1 MRHPRLA
8 RHAQRP
14 QRRPHHRD
22 HRDAQR
28 LIQLPSDSTLA
39 RVNPKPE
46 TSYPKPRPALGAT
59 RADFPILHQQVN
71 GKPLVYFDNGATSQK
86 PRSVIDALVHYYERD
101 NSNVHRGLH
110 ALSMR
115 ATDAYEGARTRI
127 AKFIN
132 AADPAEIIFTRG
144 TTESINLVAHSW
156 ARAHLKPGDV
166 ILTTEMEHHS
176 NLVPWQ
182 QAAKAAGATLRY
194 IPVLGADAEGG
205 LNLAALDTLL
215 TPAVKLF
222 AFTHISNT
230 LGTIND
236 AALLC
241 RRARAVGAVTVIDA
255 AQSIGHAP
263 IDVQALDC
271 DFLAFSGH
279 KMCGPT
285 GIGVLYGRRALL
297 DKLAPDETGGG
308 MVVTVTYEGATW
320 KPAPER
326 HEAGTPNVAD
336 AIALGAACDYI
347 DSIGRDVIAAH
358 DHHLGQVAMEKLS
371 AVPGIRIIGPRAGQP
386 RGGLVGFAFADVH
399 AHDVVTFADED
410 GLALRGGHHCNQ
422 PLMRKLGLTST
433 TRASFYFYNTEQEID
448 VLVGSLHRIQ
458 KFFVG

>member
-1 MRHPRLA
+1 MF
-8 RHAQRP
+8 
-14 QRRPHHRD
+14 D
-22 HRDAQR
+22 
-28 LIQLPSDSTLA
+28 I
-39 RVNPKPE
+39 NKI
-46 TSYPKPRPALGAT
+46 

-110 ALSMR
+110 TLSMR
-115 ATDAYEGARTRI
+115 ATDAYEGARARI

-144 TTESINLVAHSW
+144 TTESINIVARSW
-156 ARAHLKPGDV
+156 AHAHLKPGDV

-182 QAAKAAGATLRY
+182 QAAKAAGATLKY

-205 LNLAALDTLL
+205 LDCAALDTLL
-215 TPAVKLF
+215 TPQVKLLT
-222 AFTHISNT
+222 FTHISNT

-236 AALLC
+236 AADLC

-263 IDVQALDC
+263 IDVQALGC

-308 MVVTVTYEGATW
+308 MVVTVTYEGASW

-371 AVPGIRIIGPRAGQP
+371 VIPGIRIIGPRAGQP
-386 RGGLVGFAFADVH
+386 RGGLVSFAFADVH
-399 AHDVVTFADED
+399 AHDIVTFADED

-448 VLVGSLHRIQ
+448 VLVASLHRIQ